1 MSQCV
6 TVCFE
11 ITEGASLSTSLNE
24 DLNSSIYSLSLSLLW
39 LGLGFLCILSMAL
52 SHAEQIILE
61 L

>member
-24 DLNSSIYSLSLSLLW
+24 DLNSIYSLSLSLLW